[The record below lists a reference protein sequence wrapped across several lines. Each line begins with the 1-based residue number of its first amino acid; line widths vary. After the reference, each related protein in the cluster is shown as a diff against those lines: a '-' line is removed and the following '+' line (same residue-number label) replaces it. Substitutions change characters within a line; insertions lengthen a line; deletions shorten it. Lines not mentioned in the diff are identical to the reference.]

1 MAPVAN
7 LLNCGIQA
15 TGTAFAVFSVGWKQK
30 PTKCM
35 SVSSWHATAPI
46 APAQLVAASATA
58 LKPRT
63 GISQAKHFPNLTPS
77 P

>member
-7 LLNCGIQA
+7 FLNCGIQA
-15 TGTAFAVFSVGWKQK
+15 TGTAFAVFSAGWKQK

-35 SVSSWHATAPI
+35 SVSFSHATALI
-46 APAQLVAASATA
+46 VPAQPVAASGTA

-63 GISQAKHFPNLTPS
+63 GISLEKHFLNSTPY

>member
-7 LLNCGIQA
+7 FLNCGIQA
-15 TGTAFAVFSVGWKQK
+15 TGTAFAVFSAGWKQK

-35 SVSSWHATAPI
+35 SVSSLHATAPI
-46 APAQLVAASATA
+46 APAQPVAASATA
-58 LKPRT
+58 LKLRT
-63 GISQAKHFPNLTPS
+63 GISLEKHFLNSTPY